1 MSICP
6 PVRSPREGS
15 TRTVDAI
22 AAGVAVVAV
31 AVARDKTRHKGRPR
45 AKAKEKARA
54 RAGDT
59 ARAEAKE
66 KDRASGG
73 RDRAGDKAGDAA
85 MVTASNPDTSRGLI
99 RGRTPGRLRGPRREL
114 SLLRRSTANRLR
126 LRTLPRMPHRLSLLL
141 CR

>member
-1 MSICP
+1 
-6 PVRSPREGS
+6 
-15 TRTVDAI
+15 VDAI

-59 ARAEAKE
+59 ARAEVKE
-66 KDRASGG
+66 KDRASGA
-73 RDRAGDKAGDAA
+73 RDKAGDAA
-85 MVTASNPDTSRGLI
+85 VVTASKPNTSRGLI